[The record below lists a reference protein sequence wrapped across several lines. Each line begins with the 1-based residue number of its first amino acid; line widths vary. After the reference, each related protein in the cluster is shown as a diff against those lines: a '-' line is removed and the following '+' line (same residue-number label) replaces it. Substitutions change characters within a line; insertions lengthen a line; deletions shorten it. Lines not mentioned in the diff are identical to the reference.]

1 MAERVLSV
9 VVDGVIANAMSL
21 ASEHISSVW
30 GFKEEIEKL
39 QVSLTK
45 IQALLHDAEKKQ
57 LHDESVKIWL
67 RQLKDVAYVAD
78 DVLDEYGYEIL
89 RQKVET
95 QNQICFIFTDLHA
108 SGPLSLVPSNEEN
121 MAERVLSVVVDG
133 VIANAMSLASEHI
146 SSVWGFKEEI
156 EKLQVSLTKIQALL
170 HDAEKKQLHDE
181 SVKIWLRQ
189 LKDVAYVADDVLD
202 EYGYEIL
209 RQKVE
214 TQNQVRSF
222 FSSSNP
228 VVFRVKMAKRIKTI
242 NESLDE
248 IKKDIPVLGLIASLN
263 PIPQTGLD
271 RETDSFIDG
280 SEVVGRGDDVLK
292 IVKLMIGANN
302 QQVISVIPI
311 VEGETLHLEGN
322 LGDDIDV
329 SHTRR
334 LSLISDGHTTPA
346 IPLSEDG
353 MGRLRTVFLNW
364 VDLGDKLLEFKCVRG
379 LSLSGKCIK
388 ELPESIEKPKVHKL
402 EFFWSWWDEREGN
415 NNDEDVLEGFQPHP
429 NLKSLEIK
437 YFKGE
442 KFPSWLLG
450 SDNIRGGLLLFDHLL
465 EIRLSYCSKCEKLPT
480 LGHLPSLKVLGIAE
494 MYNVRCIG
502 TEFYGS
508 SNGEGSS
515 NSRGGS
521 GSTVLFPALEKLV
534 LGHMRN
540 LEEWNDVT
548 EPTAELGMIFPRLE
562 RLEVRRCEK
571 LTSAPHHFP
580 SLKELDIS
588 GVRGPAFE
596 QIISELT
603 TLTSLEIWEISE
615 LACLP
620 EHFLQ
625 KNRSLMDLRIWNC
638 ADLKSI
644 LPRGHEW
651 PICTSLRSLH
661 IFRCDELR
669 TLPRALCNL
678 HCLEDIHVEA
688 CLNLSSFP
696 SIKGIASSLQRLRL
710 CCSDEVLPPGL
721 QSCMSLQHLYIDH
734 WPHLLSIPDLR
745 NLHSLTVLI
754 IACCPNLISIPDTK
768 EFPSLTCLVIR
779 DCSNLISIPVLKEL
793 PSLTRLEI
801 SGCPNLISIPD
812 MRELPSLTDLE
823 IRDCQKWTRVPDGL
837 DCLTR
842 LKRLLIG
849 GFFKELN
856 SFPGLD
862 FIQRSHAPV
871 EKLYLYGWASLN
883 SLPEEIQYFTA
894 VKILD
899 ISEFGEMDSLPDW
912 LGNLSSLQELHIH
925 NCKKL
930 MYLPTTQA
938 MRRLIK
944 LRIWACPKLKERC
957 AEGSGAE
964 WSKIAHIPEFSSR
977 DLEGNN
983 NDEDVLEG
991 FQPHPNLKSLE
1002 IKYFK
1007 GEKFPS
1013 WLLGSDNIRGG
1024 LLLFDHLLEIRL
1036 SYCSKCEKLP
1046 TLGHLPSL
1054 KVLGIAEMY
1063 NVRCIGTEFYGS
1075 SNGEGSSN
1083 SRGGSG
1089 STVLFPALEKLVL
1102 GHMRNLEEWNDVTEP
1117 TAELGMIFPR
1127 LERLQVWGCEK
1138 LTSAPH
1144 HFPSLKKL
1152 FISGIRGPAF
1162 EQIISELTTLTSLE
1176 IWEISELACLPEHF
1190 LQKNR
1195 SLMDLRIWNCADLKS
1210 ILPRGHEWPI
1220 CTSLRSLHIFRCD
1233 ELRTLPRALCNL
1245 HCLED
1250 IHVEA
1255 CLNLSSFPSI
1265 KGIAS
1270 SLQRLRL
1277 CCSDEVLPPGLQS
1290 CMSLQHLYI
1299 DHWPH
1304 LLSIPDLRNLHSLTV
1319 LIIACCPNLISIP
1332 DTKEFPSLTCLVIRD
1347 CSNLI
1352 SIPVLKELP
1361 SLTRLEISGCPN
1373 LISIPDMREL
1383 PSLTDLEI
1391 RDCSNLISI
1400 PVLKELPSLTR
1411 LEISG
1416 CPNLISIPDMRELP
1430 SLTDLEI
1437 RDCQKW
1443 TRVPDGL
1450 DCLTRLKRLLIG
1462 GFFKEL
1468 NSFPGLDFIQRSHAP
1483 VEKLYLYG
1491 WASLNSLPEEIQY
1504 FTAVKILD
1512 ISEFGE
1518 MDSLPDWLGNLSSL
1532 QELHIHNCKKLM
1544 YLPTTQAMR
1553 RLIKLRIWACPKLKE
1568 RCAEGSGAEWSKIAH
1583 IPEFSSR
1590 DLVVAQIGPRQM
1602 RRNIV
1607 KQDKSTGIVSG
1618 THFLAGRIEIYLSTN
1633 SCRAI
1638 L

>member
-1 MAERVLSV
+1 
-9 VVDGVIANAMSL
+9 
-21 ASEHISSVW
+21 
-30 GFKEEIEKL
+30 
-39 QVSLTK
+39 
-45 IQALLHDAEKKQ
+45 
-57 LHDESVKIWL
+57 
-67 RQLKDVAYVAD
+67 
-78 DVLDEYGYEIL
+78 
-89 RQKVET
+89 
-95 QNQICFIFTDLHA
+95 
-108 SGPLSLVPSNEEN
+108 
-121 MAERVLSVVVDG
+121 
-133 VIANAMSLASEHI
+133 
-146 SSVWGFKEEI
+146 
-156 EKLQVSLTKIQALL
+156 
-170 HDAEKKQLHDE
+170 
-181 SVKIWLRQ
+181 
-189 LKDVAYVADDVLD
+189 
-202 EYGYEIL
+202 
-209 RQKVE
+209 
-214 TQNQVRSF
+214 
-222 FSSSNP
+222 
-228 VVFRVKMAKRIKTI
+228 MAKRIKTI

-271 RETDSFIDG
+271 RETDSFID
-280 SEVVGRGDDVLK
+280 
-292 IVKLMIGANN
+292 
-302 QQVISVIPI
+302 
-311 VEGETLHLEGN
+311 
-322 LGDDIDV
+322 
-329 SHTRR
+329 
-334 LSLISDGHTTPA
+334 
-346 IPLSEDG
+346 DG

-388 ELPESIEKPKVHKL
+388 ELPESIGML
-402 EFFWSWWDEREGN
+402 R
-415 NNDEDVLEGFQPHP
+415 
-429 NLKSLEIK
+429 
-437 YFKGE
+437 
-442 KFPSWLLG
+442 
-450 SDNIRGGLLLFDHLL
+450 HL
-465 EIRLSYCSKCEKLPT
+465 RL
-480 LGHLPSLKVLGIAE
+480 
-494 MYNVRCIG
+494 
-502 TEFYGS
+502 
-508 SNGEGSS
+508 
-515 NSRGGS
+515 
-521 GSTVLFPALEKLV
+521 
-534 LGHMRN
+534 
-540 LEEWNDVT
+540 
-548 EPTAELGMIFPRLE
+548 
-562 RLEVRRCEK
+562 
-571 LTSAPHHFP
+571 
-580 SLKELDIS
+580 
-588 GVRGPAFE
+588 
-596 QIISELT
+596 
-603 TLTSLEIWEISE
+603 
-615 LACLP
+615 
-620 EHFLQ
+620 
-625 KNRSLMDLRIWNC
+625 LRIKGTYIKVIPNSVC
-638 ADLKSI
+638 MLYN
-644 LPRGHEW
+644 LQ
-651 PICTSLRSLH
+651 
-661 IFRCDELR
+661 
-669 TLPRALCNL
+669 TL
-678 HCLEDIHVEA
+678 
-688 CLNLSSFP
+688 
-696 SIKGIASSLQRLRL
+696 
-710 CCSDEVLPPGL
+710 
-721 QSCMSLQHLYIDH
+721 
-734 WPHLLSIPDLR
+734 
-745 NLHSLTVLI
+745 
-754 IACCPNLISIPDTK
+754 
-768 EFPSLTCLVIR
+768 
-779 DCSNLISIPVLKEL
+779 
-793 PSLTRLEI
+793 
-801 SGCPNLISIPD
+801 
-812 MRELPSLTDLE
+812 
-823 IRDCQKWTRVPDGL
+823 
-837 DCLTR
+837 
-842 LKRLLIG
+842 
-849 GFFKELN
+849 
-856 SFPGLD
+856 
-862 FIQRSHAPV
+862 
-871 EKLYLYGWASLN
+871 
-883 SLPEEIQYFTA
+883 
-894 VKILD
+894 
-899 ISEFGEMDSLPDW
+899 
-912 LGNLSSLQELHIH
+912 
-925 NCKKL
+925 
-930 MYLPTTQA
+930 
-938 MRRLIK
+938 
-944 LRIWACPKLKERC
+944 
-957 AEGSGAE
+957 
-964 WSKIAHIPEFSSR
+964 
-977 DLEGNN
+977 
-983 NDEDVLEG
+983 
-991 FQPHPNLKSLE
+991 PHPNLKSLE

-1437 RDCQKW
+1437 RDCSNLISIPVLKEL
-1443 TRVPDGL
+1443 PS
-1450 DCLTRLKRLLIG
+1450 LTRL
-1462 GFFKEL
+1462 
-1468 NSFPGLDFIQRSHAP
+1468 S
-1483 VEKLYLYG
+1483 LY
-1491 WASLNSLPEEIQY
+1491 
-1504 FTAVKILD
+1504 
-1512 ISEFGE
+1512 
-1518 MDSLPDWLGNLSSL
+1518 
-1532 QELHIHNCKKLM
+1532 
-1544 YLPTTQAMR
+1544 
-1553 RLIKLRIWACPKLKE
+1553 
-1568 RCAEGSGAEWSKIAH
+1568 
-1583 IPEFSSR
+1583 
-1590 DLVVAQIGPRQM
+1590 
-1602 RRNIV
+1602 
-1607 KQDKSTGIVSG
+1607 
-1618 THFLAGRIEIYLSTN
+1618 EIY
-1633 SCRAI
+1633 I
-1638 L
+1638 LR